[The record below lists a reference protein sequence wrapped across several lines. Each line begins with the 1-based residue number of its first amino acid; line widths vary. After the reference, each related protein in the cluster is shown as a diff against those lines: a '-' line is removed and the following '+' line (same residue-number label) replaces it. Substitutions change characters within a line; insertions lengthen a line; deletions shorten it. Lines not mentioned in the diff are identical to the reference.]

1 MRTCKGRRRSSFY
14 RSYGSSEGAG
24 EITAVDYD
32 PVEISRLPGEKVF
45 LNRAEFIKYEKDG
58 IHGADAEF
66 THVYDR
72 PGSYMVSVRVMSNRN
87 GDASDL
93 FTQIKNLARV
103 RVIVE

>member
-1 MRTCKGRRRSSFY
+1 MP
-14 RSYGSSEGAG
+14 EGAG

-45 LNRAEFIKYEKDG
+45 LNRADFTKYEKDG

-66 THVYDR
+66 THVYDK
-72 PGSYMVSVRVMSNRN
+72 PGTYMASVRVKSNRH